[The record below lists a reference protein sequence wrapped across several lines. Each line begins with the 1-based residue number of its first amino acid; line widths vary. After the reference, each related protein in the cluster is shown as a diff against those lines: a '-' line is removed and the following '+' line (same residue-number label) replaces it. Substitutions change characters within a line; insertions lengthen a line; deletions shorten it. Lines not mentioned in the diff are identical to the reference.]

1 LRKKYSSR
9 RRAEATAAANP
20 KPLAADDAV
29 RHEWLRR
36 VEAEYRSGAQAQ
48 HLTLWLWQLAAPPD
62 LIEMGLRVASDELA
76 HAELSAQVY
85 AAAGGCAAP
94 VLTRESLALPRSAP
108 SLELDVLRVAVEMFC
123 LGETVA
129 VRLFSRLRDESSVA
143 VARSALDR
151 ILRDEVVHRDF
162 GWALLG
168 WLLDTPLSHT
178 FRESLARDLP
188 SMLERVRQ
196 NYGGL
201 ALDQLG
207 AEELARRGRS
217 LPESARAWGVMPA
230 SEYVAA
236 VAEAFARDYA
246 PRFAALGISMPES
259 HAGES

>member
-9 RRAEATAAANP
+9 RRAEATAAADT
-20 KPLAADDAV
+20 KPLGADDGV

-94 VLTRESLALPRSAP
+94 ALTRESLALPRSGAN
-108 SLELDVLRVAVEMFC
+108 LEFDVLRVAVEMFC

-129 VRLFSRLRDESSVA
+129 VRLFSRLRDASSVA

-168 WLLDTPLSHT
+168 WLLDTPLSDA
-178 FRESLARDLP
+178 FRESLGRDLP

-196 NYGGL
+196 NYGGI

-236 VAEAFARDYA
+236 VSEAFARDYA

-259 HAGES
+259 SAGAR

>member
-1 LRKKYSSR
+1 
-9 RRAEATAAANP
+9 
-20 KPLAADDAV
+20 
-29 RHEWLRR
+29 
-36 VEAEYRSGAQAQ
+36 
-48 HLTLWLWQLAAPPD
+48 
-62 LIEMGLRVASDELA
+62 
-76 HAELSAQVY
+76 
-85 AAAGGCAAP
+85 
-94 VLTRESLALPRSAP
+94 
-108 SLELDVLRVAVEMFC
+108 VLRVAVEMFC